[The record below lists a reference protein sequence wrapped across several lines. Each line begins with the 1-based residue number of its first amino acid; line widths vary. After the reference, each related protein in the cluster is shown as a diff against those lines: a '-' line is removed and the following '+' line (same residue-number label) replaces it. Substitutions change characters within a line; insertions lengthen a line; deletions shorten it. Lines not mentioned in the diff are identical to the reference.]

1 MTRGMKVS
9 KPLTKPVGDLPVVEV
24 VEVVKEKKTRKPSG
38 PRVMKPVQ
46 IVVRVVDE
54 NGNPLSRKNARV
66 EVILAT
72 KDELKA
78 VRAVMDAID
87 ADDESVQNLSVKLAV
102 D

>member
-1 MTRGMKVS
+1 MT
-9 KPLTKPVGDLPVVEV
+9 EV
-24 VEVVKEKKTRKPSG
+24 VAVKKTRKPSG

-46 IVVRVVDE
+46 IVVRVVDAD
-54 NGNPLSRKNARV
+54 GVSLSRKYARV